1 MVAVL
6 CLHLVPFSRGAYGK
20 GGLARLGGN
29 WMTETADANASSLD
43 TAYAAMMAAPEDDA
57 ARMRYYARLAD
68 GMLYLM
74 LEKEAEAGVVEPMVV
89 QIEDAQVVL
98 AYDSEERLAAT
109 TDAPV
114 PYAELPGRLIA
125 AQLAG
130 KNIALGVNLGAG
142 EAEFLIST
150 EALIW
155 LSQSLNN
162 SPEDVSARPVAFEA
176 PHGLPSNLIRALDG
190 KLARAGG
197 LAQGALLA
205 AVRYED
211 GRKGHMLAYIGAVPG
226 AEAALTRA
234 ASEAL
239 IFSGVEAGEMDVT
252 FLAADLPVVARMAR
266 VALQFDLP
274 QPAANE
280 PASPAAPGM
289 DPAKPPVLR

>member
-1 MVAVL
+1 MAA
-6 CLHLVPFSRGAYGK
+6 SNAN
-20 GGLARLGGN
+20 GLDMAH
-29 WMTETADANASSLD
+29 S
-43 TAYAAMMAAPEDDA
+43 AMMAAPDDDA

-74 LEKEAEAGVVEPMVV
+74 LEQETEDGAVQPVVVTL
-89 QIEDAQVVL
+89 EDAQVVL
-98 AYDSEERLAAT
+98 AYDTEERLAAT

-114 PYAELPGRLIA
+114 PYAELPGRVIA

-130 KNIALGVNLGAG
+130 QNVALGVNLGVG
-142 EAEFLIST
+142 EAEFLVSP

-155 LSQSLNN
+155 LSQTLNTRPAN
-162 SPEDVSARPVAFEA
+162 ISARPVAFEA
-176 PHGLPSNLIRALDG
+176 PQGLPASLVQALEA

-197 LAQGALLA
+197 LAQAALLA

-211 GRKGHMLAYIGAVPG
+211 GRRSHMLAYIGAVPG

-252 FLAADLPVVARMAR
+252 FLAADLPVVDRMAR
-266 VALQFDLP
+266 VAQHFDLP
-274 QPAANE
+274 EPVAA
-280 PASPAAPGM
+280 PPTGPAAPGM
-289 DPAKPPVLR
+289 DPSKPPKLR

>member
-1 MVAVL
+1 M
-6 CLHLVPFSRGAYGK
+6 
-20 GGLARLGGN
+20 GN
-29 WMTETADANASSLD
+29 TAPKKRFNMTDRPESSPESSPESTLDA
-43 TAYAAMMAAPEDDA
+43 AYAAMMAAPDDDA

-74 LEKEAEAGVVEPMVV
+74 LEQEAEGGAVQPMVV
-89 QIEDAQVVL
+89 AIEDAQVVL
-98 AYDSEERLAAT
+98 AYDTEDRLAAT

-114 PYAELPGRLIA
+114 PYAELPGRVVA

-130 KNIALGVNLGAG
+130 QNIALGINLGVG
-142 EAEFLIST
+142 EAEFLVSP

-155 LSQSLNN
+155 LAQTLNN
-162 SPEDVSARPVAFEA
+162 APANVSARPVAFEA
-176 PHGLPSNLIRALDG
+176 PRGLPANLMQALDA

-197 LAQGALLA
+197 LAQTALLA

-211 GRKGHMLAYIGAVPG
+211 GRQGHMLAYVGAVPG

-252 FLAADLPVVARMAR
+252 FLAADLPVVDRMAR
-266 VALQFDLP
+266 VALRFDLP
-274 QPAANE
+274 IPAAAA
-280 PASPAAPGM
+280 PTSPAAPGM
-289 DPAKPPVLR
+289 DPTKPPKLR

>member
-1 MVAVL
+1 M
-6 CLHLVPFSRGAYGK
+6 
-20 GGLARLGGN
+20 
-29 WMTETADANASSLD
+29 ADQGEHRAGSLD
-43 TAYAAMMAAPEDDA
+43 AAHAAMMAAPEDDA

-74 LEKEAEAGVVEPMVV
+74 LDQEAEAGNVQPVVISLE
-89 QIEDAQVVL
+89 EAQVVL

-114 PYAELPGRLIA
+114 PYAELPGRVIA

-130 KNIALGVNLGAG
+130 QNVALGINLGVG
-142 EAEFLIST
+142 TAEFLVPP

-155 LSQSLNN
+155 LAQTLDHVPAN
-162 SPEDVSARPVAFEA
+162 VSARPVAFEA
-176 PHGLPSNLIRALDG
+176 PRGLPASLMQALDA

-197 LAQGALLA
+197 LAQAALLA

-211 GRKGHMLAYIGAVPG
+211 GRMGHMLAYIGAVPG

-239 IFSGVEAGEMDVT
+239 TFSGVEAGEMDVT
-252 FLAADLPVVARMAR
+252 FLAADMPAVGRMAR
-266 VALQFDLP
+266 VSLRFDLP
-274 QPAANE
+274 EPAAST
-280 PASPAAPGM
+280 PSAPAAPGL
-289 DPAKPPVLR
+289 DPEKPPKLR